1 MTDLGGGDRSDPI
14 PRGARSP
21 RASYGELGRKYNRTK
36 RQLSRALHAIKEQA
50 GVAAD
55 TDTLVDSEGNVFIA
69 LTGEPIGNLR
79 DEH

>member
-1 MTDLGGGDRSDPI
+1 M
-14 PRGARSP
+14 
-21 RASYGELGRKYNRTK
+21 
-36 RQLSRALHAIKEQA
+36 
-50 GVAAD
+50 AAD